1 MTRFKCCNVGK
12 GLLVRDVVR
21 GSNLGRFFDSRVL
34 AEKRCAELNS
44 AKLVWS
50 AQKPAPK
57 IYADGVLQV
66 DVFLTS
72 GREELRLSWLV
83 NLYHDIH
90 PWASLGH
97 AVRKMEIEVFRAIL
111 GGVLDG

>member
-1 MTRFKCCNVGK
+1 MTRFKCYNAGRR
-12 GLLVRDVVR
+12 LLVRDVVR
-21 GSNLGRFFDSRVL
+21 GFNLGWFDSRVL

-57 IYADGVLQV
+57 FYADGVYQV

-72 GREELRLSWLV
+72 GRAQLSYFWVV
-83 NLYHDIH
+83 NLGHDMR
-90 PWASLGH
+90 PWTPLEY
-97 AVRKMEIEVFRAIL
+97 AVRKMEVEVFRAIL
-111 GGVLDG
+111 GGALDG